1 MPRLE
6 QTTLDPVVVG
16 FTLLIALASAVLFGL
31 APAVRAARSD
41 VQTVLK
47 EGGRGAAMGGVR
59 DRLRTGLIVGELAV
73 ALVLLVGAGLLIRSS
88 IALQRVQPGF
98 DPHGVM
104 SARLAL
110 PAAEYAD
117 AGRVVQTFDRIA
129 EAARQI
135 PGVENA
141 AISSQ
146 VPMGAGGNGNGLV
159 PEGRAFEPGNTI
171 LSRLRIVTPGY
182 IETMRIPILRGRA
195 IQDGDRRGALKVMV
209 ISQALAN
216 VAFPGDNPIGKRIAC
231 CEAAP
236 DGKSPDYKT
245 VVGVAAD
252 VLSRGLGE
260 PPRSRVLSP
269 GGAGARRRMA
279 MDPADDVRRDS
290 HLAGSRHGGN
300 AAADS
305 RRRHRSRSS
314 AVQRPDDGGAAS

>member
-1 MPRLE
+1 M
-6 QTTLDPVVVG
+6 
-16 FTLLIALASAVLFGL
+16 
-31 APAVRAARSD
+31 
-41 VQTVLK
+41 
-47 EGGRGAAMGGVR
+47 
-59 DRLRTGLIVGELAV
+59 
-73 ALVLLVGAGLLIRSS
+73 
-88 IALQRVQPGF
+88 
-98 DPHGVM
+98 
-104 SARLAL
+104 
-110 PAAEYAD
+110 
-117 AGRVVQTFDRIA
+117 QTFERIA

-209 ISQALAN
+209 ISQALAD

-260 PPRSRVLSP
+260 PPAPEFYLPAAQVP
-269 GGAGARRRMA
+269 DGAWDWIQRTMYVAIRTSME
-279 MDPADDVRRDS
+279 PAD
-290 HLAGSRHGGN
+290 GGD

-305 RRRHRSRSS
+305 RQRHRSRRS